1 MKYILTIFIL
11 LAVSLIARENPFE
24 AMSSST
30 TTGKATYK
38 KDTREN
44 FTNAKV
50 RLPSSARILKS
61 VELHFQNLDGSIE
74 SKEVKIDQKI
84 DWHDE
89 LIVKKNMPDV
99 VRLVAPTPKEAKVI
113 APKTIAHKIRKIN
126 FKNIVLFSIDGK
138 SLHVKTNDIKIR
150 DFLVTSPYKIV
161 VDFKREVSFYTKLYD
176 LKTRY
181 FKSITLGKH
190 SGYYRVAIELDGKYL
205 YNKQKV
211 KDGYIFTLR

>member
-1 MKYILTIFIL
+1 MRFILTIFIFL
-11 LAVSLIARENPFE
+11 CVSLVARENPFE
-24 AMSSST
+24 AVSAST

-44 FTNAKV
+44 FTSAKV
-50 RLPSSARILKS
+50 QLPSSARILKS
-61 VELHFQNLDGSIE
+61 VEFHFQNLDSSLE
-74 SKEVKIDQKI
+74 SKKVELDQKI

-89 LIVKKNMPDV
+89 LIVKKRTDNV
-99 VRLVAPTPKEAKVI
+99 VQPI
-113 APKTIAHKIRKIN
+113 APMPIKKESNKIKKIN
-126 FKNIVLFSIDGK
+126 FKNFILFNINEK
-138 SLHVKTNDIKIR
+138 SLHIKTKDKKIR

-161 VDFKREVSFYTKLYD
+161 VDFKREISFYTKVYN
-176 LKTRY
+176 LKTKY

-205 YNKQKV
+205 YSKQKV

>member
-1 MKYILTIFIL
+1 MRYILTIFIL
-11 LAVSLIARENPFE
+11 LGVSLIARENPFE

-44 FTNAKV
+44 FTSEKIQ
-50 RLPSSARILKS
+50 LPSSARILKS
-61 VELHFQNLDGSIE
+61 IELHFQNLDGSIE
-74 SKEVKIDQKI
+74 SKKVKIDQKI

-99 VRLVAPTPKEAKVI
+99 VNSVTPISKAPT
-113 APKTIAHKIRKIN
+113 KTTHKIRKIN

-138 SLHVKTNDIKIR
+138 SLHVKTKDSKIR

>member
-1 MKYILTIFIL
+1 MRFILTVFIL
-11 LAVSLIARENPFE
+11 FCVSLVARENPFE
-24 AMSSST
+24 AISAST

-44 FTNAKV
+44 FSSAKMQ
-50 RLPSSARILKS
+50 LPSSARILKS
-61 VELHFQNLDGSIE
+61 VEFHFQNLDGSIE
-74 SKEVKIDQKI
+74 SKKVEVDHKI

-89 LIVKKNMPDV
+89 LIVKKLHDDITTTT
-99 VRLVAPTPKEAKVI
+99 APTLVSTKKPTNKV
-113 APKTIAHKIRKIN
+113 KKIN
-126 FKNIVLFSIDGK
+126 FKNLVFFSLDGK
-138 SLHVKTNDIKIR
+138 SIHVKTKDKRIR
-150 DFLVTSPYKIV
+150 DFLVTSPHKIV
-161 VDFKREVSFYTKLYD
+161 VDFKREASFYTKVYN